1 MKNIEINYMNEGGYE
16 VLYPKTNL
24 ESIEGFQEFREGI
37 YSKEEVDGIIEL
49 LREQTGNLKFTMG
62 SYKGTEELWGDQ
74 KTGVWMQIELG
85 FTPEYFVVSE
95 EQKNY
100 AYYPYF
106 LGQNSNLGFGPYFYV
121 AKKPALQ
128 PTSTGFQV
136 RNTYGELSSGYGY
149 RLDLNKLNVTYYYL
163 AFG

>member
-1 MKNIEINYMNEGGYE
+1 MKNIEINYLDVDGYE

-24 ESIEGFQEFREGI
+24 EQIEGFQEFREGI
-37 YSKEEVDGIIEL
+37 YSKKEVDGIIEL

-121 AKKPALQ
+121 AKNQHCNRPLQ
-128 PTSTGFQV
+128 DF
-136 RNTYGELSSGYGY
+136 
-149 RLDLNKLNVTYYYL
+149 KLETLMENCRRVMDTDWIL
-163 AFG
+163 ISLM